1 LLAAFR
7 SRNPSECGG
16 FILDSSQI
24 LTRSFSLCRR
34 DLLDIS
40 PVLTEAAGAI
50 VDVSCL
56 CFFLTSY
63 AVDIERSS
71 VLPPHSSLPRATWR
85 NLHHSFTMSFFQFGM
100 LPICRNLLWF
110 NNTSAHGFCY

>member
-24 LTRSFSLCRR
+24 LTRSFSFCRR

-56 CFFLTSY
+56 CFFTSY
-63 AVDIERSS
+63 AVDI
-71 VLPPHSSLPRATWR
+71 SLD
-85 NLHHSFTMSFFQFGM
+85 LEGSLVG
-100 LPICRNLLWF
+100 CLL
-110 NNTSAHGFCY
+110 